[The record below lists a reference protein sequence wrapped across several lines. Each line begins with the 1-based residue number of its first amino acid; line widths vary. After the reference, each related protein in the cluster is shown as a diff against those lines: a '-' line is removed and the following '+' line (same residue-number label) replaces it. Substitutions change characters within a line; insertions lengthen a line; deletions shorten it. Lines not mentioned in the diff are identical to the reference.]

1 MKGDEDMAMV
11 ETAKSRVAEEKRY
24 QEESD
29 VHTLANAQEIQQD
42 KKRLLATTKRAT
54 VMAKDVKAQA
64 GKLEQVAKKKPVKK
78 ASMKRTVSRTVRGR
92 KRR

>member
-1 MKGDEDMAMV
+1 MP
-11 ETAKSRVAEEKRY
+11 AEPVMTDKAREKKW

-42 KKRLLATTKRAT
+42 KKRLIATTRRAS
-54 VMAKDVKAQA
+54 VMARDVKAQA

-78 ASMKRTVSRTVRGR
+78 ASTKRVVSRTVRSR

>member
-1 MKGDEDMAMV
+1 MKGEEVMP
-11 ETAKSRVAEEKRY
+11 EQPIRSRIAEEKKY

-42 KKRLLATTKRAT
+42 KRRLGAATKRAT

-64 GKLEQVAKKKPVKK
+64 SKLENVAKKKPVKK
-78 ASMKRTVSRTVRGR
+78 ASTKRTVSRTVGGR
-92 KRR
+92 RRR

>member
-1 MKGDEDMAMV
+1 MVIPEIARSRTAQEKVWKEED
-11 ETAKSRVAEEKRY
+11 
-24 QEESD
+24 D
-29 VHTLANAQEIQQD
+29 VRTLSHAQEIQQD
-42 KKRLLATTKRAT
+42 KKRLGAATKRAGI
-54 VMAKDVKAQA
+54 MAVEVKAQA

>member
-1 MKGDEDMAMV
+1 MKGEEVMP
-11 ETAKSRVAEEKRY
+11 EQPIRSKIAEERKW
-24 QEESD
+24 QEEAD

-54 VMAKDVKAQA
+54 IMARDVKAQA
-64 GKLEQVAKKKPVKK
+64 TKLEKVAKKKPVK
-78 ASMKRTVSRTVRGR
+78 RVVSRTVTGR

>member
-1 MKGDEDMAMV
+1 MPEQPIR
-11 ETAKSRVAEEKRY
+11 SRIAEKKKY

-42 KKRLLATTKRAT
+42 KRRLGAATKRAT

-64 GKLEQVAKKKPVKK
+64 SKLENVAKKKPVKK
-78 ASMKRTVSRTVRGR
+78 ASTKRTVSRTVGGR
-92 KRR
+92 RRR

>member
-1 MKGDEDMAMV
+1 MP
-11 ETAKSRVAEEKRY
+11 EEPVMTERAREKKW

>member
-1 MKGDEDMAMV
+1 MA
-11 ETAKSRVAEEKRY
+11 ETVRSRVAEEKKW

-42 KKRLLATTKRAT
+42 KKRLGATTRRASI
-54 VMAKDVKAQA
+54 MARDVKAQA
-64 GKLEQVAKKKPVKK
+64 SKLENVAKKKPVKK
-78 ASMKRTVSRTVRGR
+78 ASTKRVVSRTVGGR

>member
-1 MKGDEDMAMV
+1 MPEQPIR
-11 ETAKSRVAEEKRY
+11 SRIAEEKKY

-42 KKRLLATTKRAT
+42 RKRLGAATKRAT

-64 GKLEQVAKKKPVKK
+64 SKLENVAKKKPVRK
-78 ASMKRTVSRTVRGR
+78 ASTKRTVSRTVGGR
-92 KRR
+92 RRR